1 MNAPN
6 KAIESLEMGID
17 FLLDDPKMERDFFL
31 QLSRAF
37 QLKGDTQKAKEYKN
51 QAAKIQIAN

>member
-31 QLSRAF
+31 QLSRSF